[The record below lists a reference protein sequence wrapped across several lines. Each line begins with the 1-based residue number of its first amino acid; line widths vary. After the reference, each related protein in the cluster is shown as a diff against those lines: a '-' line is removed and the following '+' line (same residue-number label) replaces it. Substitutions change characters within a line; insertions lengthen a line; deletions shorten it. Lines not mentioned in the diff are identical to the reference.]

1 MNSINMLKERRLS
14 AKMGSTLNE
23 SGYERRKQFSC
34 YFPDS
39 SENHN
44 ADIYLEDE
52 NMFYEPQ
59 AEKEWQC
66 KFCCDILLSSPMSD
80 QKILHFIFI
89 ILIFCSEQRSI

>member
-14 AKMGSTLNE
+14 AKIGSTLNE
-23 SGYERRKQFSC
+23 SGYERRKQFNC

-59 AEKEWQC
+59 PKKEWQC
-66 KFCCDILLSSPMSD
+66 KFFCAILLSGLMRD
-80 QKILHFIFI
+80 LKILHFIFI
-89 ILIFCSEQRSI
+89 ILIFCSEQQSI